1 MSSSQQN
8 HNLNIQTYSFPEI
21 LALFNL
27 SYDISLEDM
36 KRAKKQVLMIHPDKS
51 RLPADY
57 FLFYKRAFE
66 QVVQYFEN
74 QQKIGKT
81 PTEENT
87 KYKVP
92 VPDINKNNSR
102 HITTKINEM
111 DKEVFHAKF
120 NQLFE
125 DNMMNRPNPQKNE
138 WFSGPEPEQAFT
150 EKVQSAGGIT
160 AAFDQMKERNAGLIV
175 HRGIQEMRGNH
186 GGSSLYDGEGEE
198 DDGVYITSDPFSKLK
213 YDDLRK
219 VHKDQTIFAVS
230 ERDINKVQ
238 QYGSVDQYQ
247 RARGGQNLTPLQ
259 KTDAERILE
268 QREKEV
274 QQRMANLQH
283 RANLKSM
290 EYAEKNKQVLSSF
303 LFLEGK

>member
-1 MSSSQQN
+1 MS
-8 HNLNIQTYSFPEI
+8 HNLNLQSYSFPEI

-27 SYDISLEDM
+27 SYDISLDDM
-36 KRAKKQVLMIHPDKS
+36 KRAKKKVLMLHPDKS

-57 FLFYKRAFE
+57 FLFYKKAFE

-74 QQKIGKT
+74 QQRIGKM

-87 KYKVP
+87 QYKVP
-92 VPDINKNNSR
+92 VSEINNNNTR

-111 DKEVFHAKF
+111 DKGVFHTKF

-125 DNMMNRPNPQKNE
+125 DNMVNRPNQQKNE
-138 WFSGPEPEQAFT
+138 WFSKNEPDSVFN

-160 AAFDQMKERNAGLIV
+160 EAFNQMKQRNAAVII
-175 HRGIQEMRGNH
+175 HRGIQEMRGSH
-186 GGSSLYDGEGEE
+186 GGSSLYDGDEE
-198 DDGVYITSDPFSKLK
+198 DDVYVTSDPFSKLK

-247 RARGGQNLTPLQ
+247 RARGGQNLTPLE
-259 KTDAERILE
+259 KTEAERVLDR
-268 QREKEV
+268 REKEV

-283 RANLKSM
+283 QANLKSM
-290 EYAEKNKQVLSSF
+290 EYAEKNRQVLSSF

>member
-1 MSSSQQN
+1 MS
-8 HNLNIQTYSFPEI
+8 HNLNLQSYSFPEI

-27 SYDISLEDM
+27 SYDISLDDM
-36 KRAKKQVLMIHPDKS
+36 KRAKKKVLMLHPDKS

-57 FLFYKRAFE
+57 FLFYKKAFE
-66 QVVQYFEN
+66 QIVLYFEN
-74 QQKIGKT
+74 QQKIAKT

-87 KYKVP
+87 KYQVP
-92 VPDINKNNSR
+92 ATDINKNNAR
-102 HITTKINEM
+102 TITTKIGEM
-111 DKEVFHAKF
+111 DKGVFHTKF

-125 DNMMNRPNPQKNE
+125 DNMVNRPNQQKNK
-138 WFSGPEPEQAFT
+138 WFSEAEPDSVFN

-160 AAFDQMKERNAGLIV
+160 EAFNQMKQRNAAVII
-175 HRGIQEMRGNH
+175 HRGIQEMRGNS
-186 GGSSLYDGEGEE
+186 GGSSLYDGEEE
-198 DDGVYITSDPFSKLK
+198 DDVYVTSDPFSKLK

-259 KTDAERILE
+259 KTEAERILE
-268 QREKEV
+268 QRDKEV
-274 QQRMANLQH
+274 QHRMANLQH
-283 RANLKSM
+283 QANLKSM
-290 EYAEKNKQVLSSF
+290 KYAEKNKQVLSSF